1 VDEMKDD
8 TDSRQA
14 ANGLSNTLTLGYLTY
29 HVTAMSQPACKVNK
43 VLLAQVMLFKLTN
56 FWPH

>member
-1 VDEMKDD
+1 MKDD